1 MGELILCSEPI
12 AAMPYYLEGVSLN
25 IYSLEELSYY
35 IMHNT
40 YLIERDFMNEELCTW
55 IAREARQI
63 KLAERLRDIMHG
75 NRSLSDFVFEIIK
88 TCGYC
93 TMAEM
98 QEVILEIRQLE
109 EKSDFE
115 CNKIRADKLMENE
128 KYLSS
133 IYEYKRLLDSEEAKN
148 ENAMLVGNIWHN
160 LGTAYARLFLFEE
173 ASKCYQ
179 KAYSL
184 NEKLES
190 LREWLMTYRCMK
202 DEEGFMKVA
211 RDNLLDD
218 TYITEVKNELSL
230 ASRNQNTVDFEEKLE
245 AIAMLADRDMAQH
258 AREINKIILA
268 WKEDYRR
275 INRV

>member
-35 IMHNT
+35 ILHNT
-40 YLIERDFMNEELCTW
+40 YLIERDFMSEELCTW
-55 IAREARQI
+55 IAREAKQI

-133 IYEYKRLLDSEEAKN
+133 IYEYKRLLDSEEAKT

-173 ASKCYQ
+173 AAKCYQ

-184 NEKLES
+184 NEKQES

-202 DEEGFMKVA
+202 DEEGFMKAA
-211 RDNLLDD
+211 RENLLDD

-230 ASRNQNTVDFEEKLE
+230 ASRNQNTVEFEEKLE
-245 AIAMLADRDMAQH
+245 AIAMLGDRDMAQH
-258 AREINKIILA
+258 TREINKIILE

>member
-109 EKSDFE
+109 EKSDFD
-115 CNKIRADKLMENE
+115 CNKIRAHKLMENE
-128 KYLSS
+128 RYLSS
-133 IYEYKRLLDSEEAKN
+133 IYESKRLLDS
-148 ENAMLVGNIWHN
+148 
-160 LGTAYARLFLFEE
+160 
-173 ASKCYQ
+173 
-179 KAYSL
+179 
-184 NEKLES
+184 
-190 LREWLMTYRCMK
+190 
-202 DEEGFMKVA
+202 
-211 RDNLLDD
+211 
-218 TYITEVKNELSL
+218 
-230 ASRNQNTVDFEEKLE
+230 
-245 AIAMLADRDMAQH
+245 
-258 AREINKIILA
+258 
-268 WKEDYRR
+268 
-275 INRV
+275 

>member
-35 IMHNT
+35 ILHNT
-40 YLIERDFMNEELCTW
+40 YLIERDFMSEELCTW
-55 IAREARQI
+55 IAREAKQI

-133 IYEYKRLLDSEEAKN
+133 IYEYKRLLDSEEAKT

-173 ASKCYQ
+173 AAKCYQ

-184 NEKLES
+184 NEKQES

-211 RDNLLDD
+211 RENLLDD

-230 ASRNQNTVDFEEKLE
+230 ASRNQNTVEFEEKLE
-245 AIAMLADRDMAQH
+245 AIAMLGDRDMAQH
-258 AREINKIILA
+258 TREINKIILE